1 MAFHPQ
7 GRVVGALA
15 VKTPHHWQMVGIRLR
30 LGGSNVLPRRIKGR
44 HSRMSGGCDTRRTCT
59 RYHVAAATT
68 VEPDVA
74 NPAAIEPC

>member
-30 LGGSNVLPRRIKGR
+30 LGGSNVLPRHIKEGTAACLV
-44 HSRMSGGCDTRRTCT
+44 GVTPVELVPDTT
-59 RYHVAAATT
+59 
-68 VEPDVA
+68 
-74 NPAAIEPC
+74 